1 MKIIYIINIYIQTC
15 KMEKLILIHNQFIEY
30 RTNKI
35 QIINNN
41 VGYSKVSENDFKFK
55 LWLEQQYDINN
66 KLIILKFQ
74 KYLPSY
80 IN

>member
-1 MKIIYIINIYIQTC
+1 MTYKI
-15 KMEKLILIHNQFIEY
+15 EKLISIHNRFIEY
-30 RTNKI
+30 RTSKI
-35 QIINNN
+35 QNINNN